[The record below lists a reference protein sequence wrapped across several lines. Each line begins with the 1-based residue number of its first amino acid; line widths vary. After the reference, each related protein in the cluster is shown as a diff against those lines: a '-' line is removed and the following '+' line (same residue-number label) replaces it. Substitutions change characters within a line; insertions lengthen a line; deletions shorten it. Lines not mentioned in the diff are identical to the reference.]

1 MAFDIFTHPTRRR
14 WLQLAGAAFTGL
26 GSGWLGGCGSPGG
39 AAPAVETETPLG
51 LPPLDHAAL
60 LDDLERRSF
69 NYFWETADPAT
80 GLVPDRWPTPSFASV
95 AAVGFALSAYPI
107 GVARGWVTREQA
119 AQRTLVTLRFFAS
132 APQGPAASG
141 VAGHMGFFYH
151 FLDMKTGTRFGQ
163 VELST
168 VDTAL
173 LLAGALHAQMFFD
186 GASANE
192 AEIRQLAET
201 LYAAVQW
208 PWAQVRPPSIGHG
221 WRPESG
227 HIPSDWK
234 GYNESML
241 VYLLALGSP
250 TAGLV
255 RVDQHLRP

>member
-1 MAFDIFTHPTRRR
+1 
-14 WLQLAGAAFTGL
+14 
-26 GSGWLGGCGSPGG
+26 
-39 AAPAVETETPLG
+39 
-51 LPPLDHAAL
+51 
-60 LDDLERRSF
+60 
-69 NYFWETADPAT
+69 
-80 GLVPDRWPTPSFASV
+80 VPDRWPTPSFASV

-132 APQGPAASG
+132 APQGPAARG

-186 GASANE
+186 GANANE
-192 AEIRQLAET
+192 TEIRQLAET

-221 WRPESG
+221 WKPETG
-227 HIPSDWK
+227 PSAQRLE
-234 GYNESML
+234 GL
-241 VYLLALGSP
+241 QRIH
-250 TAGLV
+250 AGLPAGAGFAHAPGGAAGLGG
-255 RVDQHLRP
+255 VDQHL